1 MKTVVIK
8 ANAEGELYIEL
19 DSELLAQLGWEV
31 DTTLEWTVGSD
42 NSVTVYAPRY
52 RQHSID
58 AQL

>member
-31 DTTLEWTVGSD
+31 DTTLEWTVSSD